1 MFYLVKCTSSGVV
14 DTIDLN
20 AIRKKRCIVFEKG
33 IRKIEISNYGGFT
46 GKLVFPVTVEK
57 INIQGFYDSYIS
69 NFDVI
74 KGNKVY
80 SSENGLLF
88 RKQDQSLLCCPPNY
102 NKEDVIVPKTTRG
115 ISTFAFS
122 FTKNVKSVIFD
133 APVTISGNA
142 FWQSN
147 IQEIIFN
154 DNVGIDV
161 NAFAYA
167 KELNVLCFNKNVTSV
182 VGRLEDA
189 FCANT
194 KLNSVQCK
202 NEQFLLPDIKAIRDI
217 VEGME
222 ES

>member
-1 MFYLVKCTSSGVV
+1 MPRHIPKRGVP
-14 DTIDLN
+14 L
-20 AIRKKRCIVFEKG
+20 
-33 IRKIEISNYGGFT
+33 
-46 GKLVFPVTVEK
+46 
-57 INIQGFYDSYIS
+57 
-69 NFDVI
+69 
-74 KGNKVY
+74 
-80 SSENGLLF
+80 
-88 RKQDQSLLCCPPNY
+88 
-102 NKEDVIVPKTTRG
+102 
-115 ISTFAFS
+115 FAFS

-154 DNVGIDV
+154 DNAGIDV

-167 KELNVLCFNKNVTSV
+167 KELNMLCFNKNVTSV

-202 NEQFLLPDIKAIRDI
+202 NERFILPDISAMQDI
-217 VEGME
+217 IEGMG